1 MDRSNTPYLFSAKLG
16 FCPMRNN
23 HKELDEHYVSV
34 LLDIRVPTDVLKEL
48 DHIGQYDIGFIFVSC
63 LYSPCL
69 LQFTFMP
76 N

>member
-1 MDRSNTPYLFSAKLG
+1 
-16 FCPMRNN
+16 MRN

-48 DHIGQYDIGFIFVSC
+48 DIGQYDIGFILVSC
-63 LYSPCL
+63 LFSPCL